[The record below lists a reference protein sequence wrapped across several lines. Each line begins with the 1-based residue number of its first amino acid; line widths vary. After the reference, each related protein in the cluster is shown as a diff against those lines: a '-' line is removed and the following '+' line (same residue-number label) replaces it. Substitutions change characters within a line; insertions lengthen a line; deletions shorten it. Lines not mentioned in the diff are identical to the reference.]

1 MTNTKF
7 RENEYCKA
15 DLIRTVYEKNPH
27 MKNREIIEQVRK
39 IWGVNVSSQMVIHG
53 VGRQRNR
60 IDYTGRTDLLN
71 EAKKYLNVF
80 GSDLQWAFYWLKRA
94 AA

>member
-1 MTNTKF
+1 MNNTKF

-15 DLIRTVYEKNPH
+15 DLIRRVYERNPH
-27 MKNREIIEQVRK
+27 LKNREIIEQVRK
-39 IWGVNVSSQMVIHG
+39 NWGVNVSSQMVIHS